1 MEFGHFELTAILC
14 KHKFNLSFDLRYPNP
29 KPSQRVL
36 LSQSITLSSDCLCTD
51 LFKIILNRI

>member
-36 LSQSITLSSDCLCTD
+36 LSQSITLL
-51 LFKIILNRI
+51 K